1 MRRALLRGL
10 GNARENGQAIVE
22 LALLLPILVFGLI
35 GAADVARALAVQL
48 AVENSARAAAES
60 EVMNA
65 SPSQSS
71 AQTAAQNELAQTPG
85 VVPANATVT
94 ETLKDG
100 SGATCTTST
109 LSAPCFVTVEVRYTF
124 TTLVHWPGVSNT
136 FTFDRSTRLRRYL

>member
-1 MRRALLRGL
+1 VRPAHVTDLERAH
-10 GNARENGQAIVE
+10 EDGQAIVE

-60 EVMNA
+60 EVMSA

-71 AQTAAQNELAQTPG
+71 AQTAVQNELSQTPG
-85 VVPANATVT
+85 VVPASAAVT

-100 SGATCTTST
+100 GGATCTTSI
-109 LSAPCFVTVEVRYTF
+109 LSAPCFLTVEVRYTF
-124 TTLVHWPGVSNT
+124 TTLVHWPGIGNT